1 MSSCCSRFIVY
12 CLSARPIFRQSWP
25 KVFGTLQNYCMFLLF
40 SSERVDLMKN
50 KCLNQTPSPPP
61 FNVDFGGI
69 LNWNFLNFQ
78 HWIGVWE
85 GEGGVAF
92 IIQGRKGWVSQRF
105 CPGLSVYRKACKL
118 QIFFKVMSH
127 ISVITPFTRLVDV
140 TNCWPSFVFR
150 NPLTCAI
157 AGALTS

>member
-1 MSSCCSRFIVY
+1 MK
-12 CLSARPIFRQSWP
+12 LQSWP

-92 IIQGRKGWVSQRF
+92 RIQGRKGWVSQRF